1 MFSTSKQPVD
11 PAHFQYFAES
21 LADLLSAG
29 GDGQGANQVLSV
41 VSKQVNTPSIAL
53 RRAEFHLQRQD
64 PASALSALIPAWEAG
79 YNDDELELL
88 LGLCSLSVG
97 LEDVVDGLTDREELS
112 EGLTILRWILA
123 CCDETIEQDIN
134 LGCPKI
140 QWSLIRCA
148 RILSEQGRPD
158 LVGAIVQRL
167 ERLGTEQVIQRLSAI
182 KRSEW
187 MPSEP
192 IRPGIDDR
200 DSISEGAS
208 LQAMRAVYN
217 WVWSAARQ
225 VFRGERVLILGQDC
239 TRFVPL
245 FKGATV
251 EAIDTRNALS
261 SEHALDSTAAAQY
274 DHVVL
279 VYGYETSCSAR
290 DLTLQLWK
298 TLKHGG
304 QLHFVSS
311 LARQAHHFD
320 AFIAPHKLLGLFESV
335 GFELLGQDCRCEEG
349 IPADLDGEASVLVGR
364 LQKNL
369 V

>member
-1 MFSTSKQPVD
+1 
-11 PAHFQYFAES
+11 
-21 LADLLSAG
+21 
-29 GDGQGANQVLSV
+29 
-41 VSKQVNTPSIAL
+41 
-53 RRAEFHLQRQD
+53 
-64 PASALSALIPAWEAG
+64 
-79 YNDDELELL
+79 
-88 LGLCSLSVG
+88 
-97 LEDVVDGLTDREELS
+97 
-112 EGLTILRWILA
+112 
-123 CCDETIEQDIN
+123 
-134 LGCPKI
+134 
-140 QWSLIRCA
+140 
-148 RILSEQGRPD
+148 
-158 LVGAIVQRL
+158 
-167 ERLGTEQVIQRLSAI
+167 
-182 KRSEW
+182 

-192 IRPGIDDR
+192 IRPGIGDR
-200 DSISEGAS
+200 ESISEGAS

-239 TRFVPL
+239 TRFAPL
-245 FKGATV
+245 FKGAAV
-251 EAIDTRNALS
+251 EAIDTQNALS

-274 DHVVL
+274 DHIVL

-298 TLKHGG
+298 MLKHGG

-335 GFELLGQDCRCEEG
+335 GFELLGQDCRCDEG
-349 IPADLDGEASVLVGR
+349 IPSDFDGEASVLVGR